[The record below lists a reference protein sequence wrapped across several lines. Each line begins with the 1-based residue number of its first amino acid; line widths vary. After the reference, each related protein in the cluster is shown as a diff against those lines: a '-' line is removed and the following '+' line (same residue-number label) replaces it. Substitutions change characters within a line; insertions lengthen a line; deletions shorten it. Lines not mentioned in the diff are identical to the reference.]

1 MTQIQI
7 QVNACQL
14 REEIEKKTITMRTGV
29 DISQKATKI
38 ELFVKSLWIG
48 ETFNELLF
56 LLKRKPL
63 DVEFIVFHIILRLQN
78 IICYIG
84 YYNQYVWWSL
94 TFSSIHNGFL
104 FKDS

>member
-38 ELFVKSLWIG
+38 ELFVKSL
-48 ETFNELLF
+48 
-56 LLKRKPL
+56 
-63 DVEFIVFHIILRLQN
+63 
-78 IICYIG
+78 
-84 YYNQYVWWSL
+84 
-94 TFSSIHNGFL
+94 
-104 FKDS
+104 